1 MRRLLS
7 YGCGYMP
14 PRVRGTKHMDLI
26 VDMVMWGQVP
36 GYGPHEVLI
45 MCQDLGY
52 EELMREVLQ
61 RLWEEGKD

>member
-1 MRRLLS
+1 
-7 YGCGYMP
+7 
-14 PRVRGTKHMDLI
+14 MDVI
-26 VDMVMWGQVP
+26 VDMVMQGAVP

-61 RLWEEGKD
+61 RLWGQGKN